1 MPVSDSAVVLVAD
14 GEAHVLQD
22 VASTLEKAGY
32 TVVTALGRPAV
43 MDFCARHRDPIQLAI
58 VDMAMLDNGSEM
70 VERLD
75 RSYPGIRIL
84 FTSNNEESEASRQ
97 VGPAGRVRGFL
108 RKPFRRSQLL
118 GRVMKAIDTPLAATA

>member
-1 MPVSDSAVVLVAD
+1 MPVSDNGVVLVAD
-14 GEAHVLQD
+14 GEANVLQD
-22 VASTLEKAGY
+22 VSSTLEKAGY

-43 MDFCARHRDPIQLAI
+43 MDLCASPREPIQLAI
-58 VDMAMLDNGSEM
+58 VDMAMLENGPEM

-75 RSYPGIRIL
+75 RCYPGIRIL
-84 FTSNNEESEASRQ
+84 FTSNKEESEASRQ

-118 GRVMKAIDTPLAATA
+118 GRVMKAMDTPLAATA